1 MGRWQQKINPT
12 WKRMVRR
19 ARGAVHVLL
28 KAPAMPPASN
38 CEAVLICEGTRT
50 ATAFLV
56 RAAASCTDSEG
67 LASLL
72 LLLLLPGLSSTA
84 PASALCAPPTTPPI
98 CVSPAC
104 GCIPPNVLVSYR
116 ASLLELLI
124 DDFTYENLT
133 TIKICMCTS
142 GSVCWL
148 MILSSCERGKSLATC
163 FPNISALTFFF
174 QPVFIHTAFVPMPSR
189 VSGYSYQLDKKTR
202 AVCEKKYDPCS
213 NSCDL
218 GRIES
223 SA

>member
-163 FPNISALTFFF
+163 FPNISALTFFSNLYSFIQHLF
-174 QPVFIHTAFVPMPSR
+174 QCPREFQVTLINSIKNQSSVW
-189 VSGYSYQLDKKTR
+189 
-202 AVCEKKYDPCS
+202 KKYDPCS

-218 GRIES
+218 GWIES